1 MSDDD
6 DDTYSYE
13 ESWDESGSK
22 TFSSLGDSS
31 LGTSELRD
39 ETQENEDKKRA
50 LPLVLKKQK
59 GSFTGQLWVDN
70 SENRGALDVS
80 PRVVGSSIQ
89 RNSMLNP
96 GLHFLENNDNPV
108 TSNRGALDVSPRVVG
123 SSIQRNSMLNPGLHF
138 LENNDN
144 PVTSNLRRSSSIMRE
159 SRESVG
165 VEDSRKINTPKKMH
179 VHFSNTLEIVHDIRD
194 SPPEFSD
201 SGEISSEDSSDRTD
215 TSTSKSLTDK
225 YTNDFDSLSGKS
237 YSADFESSTAK
248 SYSSDF
254 EQTFSEDTDT
264 YQSISQD
271 QETSQLNS
279 QSVFSDSSDTYRN
292 VSDSESYTDSQYSDI
307 SSLSDDRSDAT
318 ETGDDLYSD
327 TFESATKTSGR
338 LSSSY
343 RYDDDTFE
351 DSDTSSI
358 KHSILDSLVFPD
370 LSDIE
375 TTDVTYAR
383 DQFVA
388 ETIYKLKHP
397 DIKLD
402 FHLADDKPKTES
414 KKDRILSEYCQMKI
428 DQLKSKQ
435 DKPEEKTMK
444 LKPDPIPVETY
455 GIGTQQVERLKLQNF
470 MMKLKQKCE
479 EEIHDINTCPDCRSD
494 EIDGALQEKEFIKRI
509 KQKVESEIMEDK
521 IQKHLIEMNSVNLI
535 AKIIREIPKLSDDSR
550 ETIYTYKQKVQQR
563 FINS

>member
-1 MSDDD
+1 M
-6 DDTYSYE
+6 TTPT
-13 ESWDESGSK
+13 WDESGSK
-22 TFSSLGDSS
+22 TFSSLGNSS

-39 ETQENEDKKRA
+39 ESQENEGKKRA
-50 LPLVLKKQK
+50 LPWVLKKQK
-59 GSFTGQLWVDN
+59 GSFTGQLLVDN
-70 SENRGALDVS
+70 SENGGSLDVS
-80 PRVVGSSIQ
+80 SMVVGSSIQ
-89 RNSMLNP
+89 RNTMLNP
-96 GLHFLENNDNPV
+96 GLRFLENDDNPV
-108 TSNRGALDVSPRVVG
+108 
-123 SSIQRNSMLNPGLHF
+123 M
-138 LENNDN
+138 
-144 PVTSNLRRSSSIMRE
+144 SNLGRSSSIMRE

-165 VEDSRKINTPKKMH
+165 AEDSPKINTPKKMH

-194 SPPEFSD
+194 SPPESSD
-201 SGEISSEDSSDRTD
+201 SGEVSSEHSSDLTD
-215 TSTSKSLTDK
+215 TSTSKSLTDN
-225 YTNDFDSLSGKS
+225 YTNDFDSLSVKS

-254 EQTFSEDTDT
+254 EHTFSEDTDT

-271 QETSQLNS
+271 QETSQFNS

-292 VSDSESYTDSQYSDI
+292 ISDSESYTDSQYSDI

-343 RYDDDTFE
+343 KYDDETFE

-397 DIKLD
+397 DIKLN
-402 FHLADDKPKTES
+402 FYLADNKPKTES
-414 KKDRILSEYCQMKI
+414 KKDRMMSEYCQMKI
-428 DQLKSKQ
+428 DQLKSQK
-435 DKPEEKTMK
+435 DTPEKKTMN

-479 EEIHDINTCPDCRSD
+479 EEIHDINTCPGCRQKSD
-494 EIDGALQEKEFIKRI
+494 EIDGALREKEFIKRI